1 LIKEE
6 DVEQMG
12 IFDAKVHLSKLV
24 ERASRG
30 ETIVI
35 TRNGRPMAKLMPAE
49 AARAV
54 RLTCNEALA
63 ALRDIRSRAKIGP
76 DLTIR
81 QLIEEGRRY

>member
-1 LIKEE
+1 
-6 DVEQMG
+6 MG

-49 AARAV
+49 SVRAL
-54 RLTCNEALA
+54 RFTCDEALT
-63 ALRDIRSRAKIGP
+63 ALRDIRSRTKLAP

-81 QLIEEGRRY
+81 QMIEEGRRY